1 MNLVQ
6 SSGPKVICD
15 PKLQPDRARTIC
27 ADCMLCC
34 HCSMLQSPKHASP
47 ELFGSLH
54 LRSLTNPFMRLL
66 ISRSRNT
73 CAGDQIGPCIHDK
86 HSGCTLRAHS
96 KIAMNNYTAVVE
108 FVLQGFSMNHAF
120 HAFFLVF
127 FPISY
132 LMALAGNTLI
142 FMAISLNPSLHTPMY
157 FFLENLALMDIAC
170 TSTVLPKM
178 LEGLV
183 GKGSHISYKG
193 CLTQLFFLTWVLGAE
208 LLLLTA
214 MAYDRYVAICRPLH
228 YSMLM
233 SRPVCVLL
241 AGSVWAIS
249 AINSSVHTGLMARL
263 HFCGPNQ
270 IRHFFCEIPALLLLS
285 CSPTTLNDIM
295 TVIADVYFGVINF
308 LFTMI
313 SYSFIIASI
322 LRIRS
327 AEGKRRAFSTCS
339 AHLVVVI
346 LYYSTVIYTY
356 VQPGSGSSGNSKVA
370 ALIYTAVSPTLNPLI
385 YSLRNKDVKVA
396 LRKVFPSVC

>member
-1 MNLVQ
+1 M
-6 SSGPKVICD
+6 D
-15 PKLQPDRARTIC
+15 
-27 ADCMLCC
+27 
-34 HCSMLQSPKHASP
+34 
-47 ELFGSLH
+47 
-54 LRSLTNPFMRLL
+54 
-66 ISRSRNT
+66 
-73 CAGDQIGPCIHDK
+73 
-86 HSGCTLRAHS
+86 
-96 KIAMNNYTAVVE
+96 NYTAVVE
-108 FVLQGFSMNHAF
+108 FVLEGFSGNPAF
-120 HAFFLVF
+120 HAFFLIF

-157 FFLENLALMDIAC
+157 FFLANLALLDIVC
-170 TSTVLPKM
+170 TSTVLPKL

-193 CLTQLFFLTWVLGAE
+193 CLTQIFFLTWVLGAE

-233 SRPVCVLL
+233 SRHVCVLL
-241 AGSVWAIS
+241 AGGVWVIS
-249 AINSSVHTGLMARL
+249 AINSSLNTYLMARL

-285 CSPTTLNDIM
+285 CSPTTLNNIM

-327 AEGKRRAFSTCS
+327 AEGKKRAFSTCS

-396 LRKVFPSVC
+396 LRKVFPCVC

>member
-1 MNLVQ
+1 
-6 SSGPKVICD
+6 
-15 PKLQPDRARTIC
+15 
-27 ADCMLCC
+27 
-34 HCSMLQSPKHASP
+34 
-47 ELFGSLH
+47 
-54 LRSLTNPFMRLL
+54 
-66 ISRSRNT
+66 
-73 CAGDQIGPCIHDK
+73 
-86 HSGCTLRAHS
+86 
-96 KIAMNNYTAVVE
+96 
-108 FVLQGFSMNHAF
+108 
-120 HAFFLVF
+120 
-127 FPISY
+127 
-132 LMALAGNTLI
+132 MALAGNTLI

-157 FFLENLALMDIAC
+157 FFLANLALMDIVC

-193 CLTQLFFLTWVLGAE
+193 CLTQIFFLTWILGAE

-249 AINSSVHTGLMARL
+249 AINTSLNTYLMARL

-285 CSPTTLNDIM
+285 CSPTTLNNIM

-396 LRKVFPSVC
+396 LRKMFPSVC